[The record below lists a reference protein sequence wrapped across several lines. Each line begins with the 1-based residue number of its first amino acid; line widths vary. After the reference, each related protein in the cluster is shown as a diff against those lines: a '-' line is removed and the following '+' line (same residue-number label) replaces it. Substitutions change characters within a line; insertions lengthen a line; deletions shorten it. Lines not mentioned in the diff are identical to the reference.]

1 MADLFERYFFDAMAN
16 LGQSLGQRSA
26 DNAVKRQSLKARS
39 AIDNLLGSANE
50 ADVTAAMRGSQG
62 QRYDL
67 SRGTIVDPQYSLS
80 NATPDGRNVQE
91 NAADEVLN
99 LKRMGRYPIL
109 DKMVKNG
116 EQQVNLLQNNGWQ
129 PPLAI
134 EDVKLALR
142 KQGVDEDIIEKELG
156 YYGSKIKEQANATF
170 VPQILDKYKNGDY
183 TGAMQDTLALRQYD
197 PDTANVLLSGS
208 VTPRDLYASGQEDV
222 KYSRNRSDK
231 LADREQQ
238 HIWDLEAEYRKIN
251 TAKDMSLF
259 NVKLERAARNWAL
272 EDKLAFVQRN
282 PDAAGVVFGRS
293 SGSNGSKTIFDSG
306 AFKAAN
312 EQLKVLNEKIAIG
325 GELTTE
331 EKQRFDQSNAI
342 VNGAFASFFQPDD
355 KPENNNGGLN
365 LNDYSTAIKFGT
377 EIKEKAAGRIP
388 NEQIAGAIR
397 EEYGLAANDT
407 SNDFVEKILNDLQLV
422 GTPARAKTQPQAPQE
437 KPWWDRTERTG
448 AAAMSFDD
456 IKRAIVENARNN
468 PVGYRR

>member
-39 AIDNLLGSANE
+39 AIDDLLGSANE

-99 LKRMGRYPIL
+99 LKRMGQYPIL
-109 DKMVKNG
+109 DKMGKNG
-116 EQQVNLLQNNGWQ
+116 EQRVNLLQNNGWQ
-129 PPLAI
+129 PPVAI

-142 KQGVDEDIIEKELG
+142 KQGADEDIIEKELG
-156 YYGSKIKEQANATF
+156 YYNSKIKEQANTMF

-183 TGAMQDTLALRQYD
+183 TGALQGTLALRQYD

-208 VTPRDLYASGQEDV
+208 VTPRDLYARGQEDV

-231 LADREQQ
+231 LADQEQQ

-282 PDAAGVVFGRS
+282 PDAAGVVFGRGSGSS
-293 SGSNGSKTIFDSG
+293 SGMKPSDIKTLGEIAQTYIESDNPELQKQGQAMMARVAQYTTGMFPDNEDNSTENTDWNNWNSIARDSNEAFNYFVKNGMSHNEAVEKVLAVARENLGDSDMYKALVNSYKNDAQGNNVDVVAKPKAQRVVRWDYRAGDPNSVVNRLERGDFGENGMTIFD
-306 AFKAAN
+306 
-312 EQLKVLNEKIAIG
+312 
-325 GELTTE
+325 
-331 EKQRFDQSNAI
+331 
-342 VNGAFASFFQPDD
+342 
-355 KPENNNGGLN
+355 
-365 LNDYSTAIKFGT
+365 
-377 EIKEKAAGRIP
+377 
-388 NEQIAGAIR
+388 
-397 EEYGLAANDT
+397 LAH
-407 SNDFVEKILNDLQLV
+407 K
-422 GTPARAKTQPQAPQE
+422 
-437 KPWWDRTERTG
+437 
-448 AAAMSFDD
+448 
-456 IKRAIVENARNN
+456 
-468 PVGYRR
+468 